1 MKEQHGLGQRL
12 SSCDQ
17 PVSSSLHRRGFL
29 MAGLAGAGV
38 LAGCGGGGDAGGSIP
53 SPVNTAEDARQTN
66 QVGATAT
73 APTSVRFEAKGRQIL
88 RNGEPYYAKGMC
100 YSPQPIGAHFK
111 DEPWGDFF
119 SDFWQ
124 PLFSRDLPLLKAMGV
139 NSIRLY
145 STLPFRLIYDANSAR
160 LSHKLF
166 LDACQDAGI
175 SVWVGFPIDGGVF
188 PAQDK
193 AQLERIRIGTQL
205 LAEQVGQHPAVI
217 GFTISN
223 EANIDGRKEDPS
235 FWSWINE
242 LAGIAKAKAPDKLT
256 MISLFDDTGMR
267 SINYAETRTPNLD
280 VFGINAYRGTVNTG
294 MGTLFTEYQDAS
306 TRPLLITEFGC
317 SASTRST
324 PKQGP
329 AIELPNRAAA
339 QGEYLRTQWLDIAR
353 PQNRA
358 INSGGYA
365 FAWSDEWWKHGD
377 LPQEQNNGQ
386 AENGNYP
393 GGYADEEWYGIH
405 SIALNPQRAGQPGAV
420 VLNGVHYPDVL
431 TPRAAADV
439 LKALWTAP
447 A

>member
-17 PVSSSLHRRGFL
+17 PASSSLHRRGFL

-73 APTSVRFEAKGRQIL
+73 APTTVRFEAKGRQIL
-88 RNGEPYYAKGMC
+88 RNGEPYFAKGMC

-145 STLPFRLIYDANSAR
+145 STLPFRLIYDANSTR

-294 MGTLFTEYQDAS
+294 MSTLFTEYQNAS

-324 PKQGP
+324 PK
-329 AIELPNRAAA
+329 NRAPRSNC
-339 QGEYLRTQWLDIAR
+339 RTAR
-353 PQNRA
+353 P
-358 INSGGYA
+358 
-365 FAWSDEWWKHGD
+365 
-377 LPQEQNNGQ
+377 
-386 AENGNYP
+386 
-393 GGYADEEWYGIH
+393 
-405 SIALNPQRAGQPGAV
+405 
-420 VLNGVHYPDVL
+420 
-431 TPRAAADV
+431 PRANTCAPSGWTSRDPR
-439 LKALWTAP
+439 TAP
-447 A
+447 STRAATPLHGPTNGGSTGICRKSRTTARRKTATILAATRTRSGTASTRSPSTRSAPGSPARWCSMACTTRTCSRRARRPMC